1 MASSEFNLSSS
12 RSTSNLLSLSCVCV
26 CRAIDEAIT
35 RLKAR
40 HKTHISVYGKG
51 NERRLTGR
59 HETASINQFNAGIAN
74 RGASIRI
81 PRQVGEEKCG
91 YLEDR
96 RPASN
101 CDPYAVTDII
111 VRTVCLGEKD
121 PEDPAVLTAKKS
133 TSDRE

>member
-1 MASSEFNLSSS
+1 
-12 RSTSNLLSLSCVCV
+12 
-26 CRAIDEAIT
+26 
-35 RLKAR
+35 
-40 HKTHISVYGKG
+40 
-51 NERRLTGR
+51 LTGR

-81 PRQVGEEKCG
+81 PRQVGEDKCG

-111 VRTVCLGEKD
+111 VRTVCLDEKD
-121 PEDPAVLTAKKS
+121 RQQNQPVATKKS
-133 TSDRE
+133 ISERD